1 MAYADNAQGSL
12 NPSEFPQAKEGSSS
26 DKKTILVVDD
36 EPDIVKVLKFRLT
49 DAGYN
54 VLSAIDG
61 DEGLNKARELVP
73 DLIILDLMLPKID
86 GYKVCRMLKFDK
98 KYSKIPVIIF
108 TAKMQESDK
117 KIGLEVGADAYIAK
131 PFQHEEVLS
140 KIKELLA

>member
-1 MAYADNAQGSL
+1 MNKIKILIIDDDLDLLASTRLFLESNNYEVNTAINTKIGS
-12 NPSEFPQAKEGSSS
+12 E
-26 DKKTILVVDD
+26 
-36 EPDIVKVLKFRLT
+36 VLMIFH
-49 DAGYN
+49 
-54 VLSAIDG
+54 
-61 DEGLNKARELVP
+61 P

-98 KYSKIPVIIF
+98 KYNKIPIIIF